1 MHGGPN
7 ASPQPLKGAMISL
20 LRTAAA
26 VVVANLILTGH
37 VHAGPLLVQSGGF
50 NYEGDPFG
58 WVLDGE
64 GFSLRGGGSFPIAS
78 VLNSCASLPCTP
90 GSSIELSSILGGN
103 LTPGSLGYG
112 AATIDGSTFG
122 DPVNGPYVLFGG
134 TLRFDAPSVIFP
146 GAAGID
152 SPLVLTAPF
161 SLRGNVAGFDESAP
175 GAALF
180 QAEFTGRGTVTLR
193 GLYDGDSYFLR
204 GVTYDFAPV
213 PEPATLLLLGAG
225 AAMMTGR
232 RWLRR
237 RCGGDGAWI
246 SSEHLAPRA

>member
-1 MHGGPN
+1 
-7 ASPQPLKGAMISL
+7 MISL

-26 VVVANLILTGH
+26 VLVASVILTGH

-50 NYEGDPFG
+50 SYEGDPFG

-78 VLNSCASLPCTP
+78 VLNSCAWLPCTP
-90 GSSIELSSILGGN
+90 GSAIELSSLLGN
-103 LTPGSLGYG
+103 ETPGGLGYG
-112 AATIDGSTFG
+112 TATIAGSTFG
-122 DPVNGPYVLFGG
+122 DPVDGPYVLFGG

-146 GAAGID
+146 QPAGVD

-161 SLRGNVAGFDESAP
+161 SLQGRVAGFDESAP
-175 GAALF
+175 GAVLF
-180 QAEFTGRGTVTLR
+180 QAEFTGRGTATLR
-193 GLYDGDSYFLR
+193 GLYDGDSYVLR
-204 GVTYDFAPV
+204 GVRYDFAPV

-225 AAMMTGR
+225 TAMMTGR
-232 RWLRR
+232 RWLGRR
-237 RCGGDGAWI
+237 RGGDGAWI